1 MSDIQSQ
8 SCGFMGGENALVD
21 SVYDH
26 LTAADA
32 PLAMS
37 YVPCQQWEILYDPCT
52 ALKVGTVFESLCKPF
67 CGKGGKCW

>member
-8 SCGFMGGENALVD
+8 SCGCLGRENALTD
-21 SVYDH
+21 SVYYH
-26 LTAADA
+26 LTEADA

-37 YVPCQQWEILYDPCT
+37 YVPYQQWEMLYDPCT

-67 CGKGGKCW
+67 CGKGGKCQ